1 MWSLTDKSEHI
12 YHDLLRISTKFSNM
26 RCPNGCPFKPDIKCE
41 FCSTRMKSLAVFD
54 ECLDR
59 ISVTPLY
66 KMQLNRS
73 FHDFSSYAYPKYCFT
88 YPDVAALQKSLT
100 VFDCQIFNCQ
110 ASVISEISHKKLK
123 LAFQMIHSLSHP
135 ECSDDE
141 KSESTCQ
148 SNLNELFIAS
158 Q

>member
-1 MWSLTDKSEHI
+1 MLSGCMG
-12 YHDLLRISTKFSNM
+12 Y
-26 RCPNGCPFKPDIKCE
+26 RCVYIGSRGARGPARG
-41 FCSTRMKSLAVFD
+41 TG
-54 ECLDR
+54 ECTVR
-59 ISVTPLY
+59 RVS
-66 KMQLNRS
+66 
-73 FHDFSSYAYPKYCFT
+73 AYPKYYFT

-110 ASVISEISHKKLK
+110 ASVISEINHKKLK

-141 KSESTCQ
+141 KSESTRQ
-148 SNLNELFIAS
+148 SNLNGLFIAS